1 MFSPIWL
8 TYFLSFMLSIITK
21 KFSIDLTDSFKV
33 SWSTLSKCV
42 FNTLFYLLADCFYTV
57 SVQFAPN
64 TFDEI
69 LLDCA
74 CSLSHLWRVLW
85 FMALLIKTFYQSVT
99 SWRPWIYIS
108 LWFLY
113 PTQDGCSSP
122 IFIQEHLLLWSNVWN
137 MSSSSTLVRK
147 PSGVR
152 FLSAAAKMAWASGL
166 STIGRP
172 RWNWP
177 LTLTQRGQWLC

>member
-99 SWRPWIYIS
+99 SWRPWIYIYHYDS
-108 LWFLY
+108 
-113 PTQDGCSSP
+113 C
-122 IFIQEHLLLWSNVWN
+122 IQPKMVVQVPFSFKSTYCCGQMSEICRQALLWSGNH
-137 MSSSSTLVRK
+137 LG
-147 PSGVR
+147 SGFFQPLQKWR
-152 FLSAAAKMAWASGL
+152 GL
-166 STIGRP
+166 PDCLRLGDPDETGR
-172 RWNWP
+172 WP
-177 LTLTQRGQWLC
+177 

>member
-69 LLDCA
+69 LLC
-74 CSLSHLWRVLW
+74 
-85 FMALLIKTFYQSVT
+85 LLIVASLEGAM
-99 SWRPWIYIS
+99 IYYKIS
-108 LWFLY
+108 YKIAGEVFAETVYMRITMGTHRLV
-113 PTQDGCSSP
+113 
-122 IFIQEHLLLWSNVWN
+122 LL
-137 MSSSSTLVRK
+137 R
-147 PSGVR
+147 
-152 FLSAAAKMAWASGL
+152 
-166 STIGRP
+166 
-172 RWNWP
+172 
-177 LTLTQRGQWLC
+177 C

>member
-1 MFSPIWL
+1 
-8 TYFLSFMLSIITK
+8 
-21 KFSIDLTDSFKV
+21 
-33 SWSTLSKCV
+33 
-42 FNTLFYLLADCFYTV
+42 
-57 SVQFAPN
+57 
-64 TFDEI
+64 
-69 LLDCA
+69 
-74 CSLSHLWRVLW
+74 
-85 FMALLIKTFYQSVT
+85 MALLIKTFYQSVT

-177 LTLTQRGQWLC
+177 LTLTQRGQWLCKIHVNAANIFLSNKYITVLLTDFVHYLFFFKTIVDFCVLQFTI

>member
-1 MFSPIWL
+1 
-8 TYFLSFMLSIITK
+8 
-21 KFSIDLTDSFKV
+21 
-33 SWSTLSKCV
+33 
-42 FNTLFYLLADCFYTV
+42 
-57 SVQFAPN
+57 
-64 TFDEI
+64 
-69 LLDCA
+69 
-74 CSLSHLWRVLW
+74 
-85 FMALLIKTFYQSVT
+85 MALLIKTFYKSVT

-177 LTLTQRGQWLC
+177 LTLTQRGQWLCKIHVNAANIFLSNKYITVLLTDFALYLFFFKTIVDFCVLQFTI